1 MQNTGLRFHVNILL
15 CILGSKEICEENQ
28 DALEVLIQ
36 SSDEEGKLNE
46 NEDSQ
51 KGIGIKEKITRKRTK
66 KVRFKII
73 VNIILATCKCN
84 KG

>member
-1 MQNTGLRFHVNILL
+1 MRMKDN
-15 CILGSKEICEENQ
+15 
-28 DALEVLIQ
+28 
-36 SSDEEGKLNE
+36 
-46 NEDSQ
+46 Q
-51 KGIGIKEKITRKRTK
+51 KGNGIKEKITRKRTK